1 MNKSK
6 LLMTVFLASL
16 LTLTNGCFLF
26 VVGAAAGAGAAGY
39 AWVNGEV
46 KTTEAASMN
55 QAWDAS
61 LAAMKD
67 LEFTVTDKSKDAL
80 SGYVTAQTADNK
92 AIKINLKYIS
102 NTSTEVRIR
111 VGTFGD
117 ENLSR
122 TILNKI
128 RNHLPGGS

>member
-1 MNKSK
+1 MNKTK
-6 LLMTVFLASL
+6 LLLTGLMASL
-16 LTLTNGCFLF
+16 LVLTNGCFLF

-39 AWVNGEV
+39 AWVDGEV
-46 KTTEAASMN
+46 KTTESASLGRT
-55 QAWDAS
+55 WDAS

-67 LEFTVTDKSKDAL
+67 LQFPVTSQAKDAL
-80 SGYVTAQTADNK
+80 AGELTARTSGNVNIS
-92 AIKINLKYIS
+92 IKLKYIS
-102 NTSTEVRIR
+102 NTSTEIRIR

-128 RNHLPGGS
+128 ADHLQGS